1 MQAIITDLAVT
12 IITVL
17 VVVVGAIGSA
27 VLVKGREA
35 LKSAKHKDELGIIDI
50 VTERMAGL
58 VEAEFKGAQGEVKLQ
73 KALALAS
80 DVLARKGI
88 KVSEEEIRAGIEEGV
103 RKLPKEF
110 KFNTTTSIDGNTSV
124 SHDADSIKL
133 MASKAIT
140 KSDLK

>member
-1 MQAIITDLAVT
+1 MNNMQEIISNLAVT

-17 VVVVGAIGSA
+17 VVVVGAVGSA
-27 VLVKGREA
+27 VLVKGKEA

-58 VEAEFKGAQGEVKLQ
+58 VEAEFKGASGEVKLQ

-80 DVLARKGI
+80 DTLARKGI

-103 RKLPKEF
+103 RKLPKEVKLSF
-110 KFNTTTSIDGNTSV
+110 GSGLTNTHGE
-124 SHDADSIKL
+124 IKVPDDTI
-133 MASKAIT
+133 K
-140 KSDLK
+140 

>member
-17 VVVVGAIGSA
+17 VVIVGAIGSA

-35 LKSAKHKDELGIIDI
+35 LKSAKHKDELGIVDI
-50 VTERMAGL
+50 ITERMAGL
-58 VEAEFKGAQGEVKLQ
+58 VEAEFKGAKGEVKLQ

-80 DVLARKGI
+80 DALARKGI

-110 KFNTTTSIDGNTSV
+110 KFNTATSIDGISYSTP
-124 SHDADSIKL
+124 DADALKTV
-133 MASKAIT
+133 ASEAVK
-140 KSDLK
+140 KSDLR